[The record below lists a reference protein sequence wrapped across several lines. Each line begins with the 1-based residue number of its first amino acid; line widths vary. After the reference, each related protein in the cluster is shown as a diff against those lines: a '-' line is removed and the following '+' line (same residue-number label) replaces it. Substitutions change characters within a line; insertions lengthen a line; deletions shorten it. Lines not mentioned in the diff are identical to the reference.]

1 MAVTFGAPVKTNF
14 VNGTS
19 TALALSGVTSGQP
32 IVVVFFNASHAAGPT
47 GISDNFST
55 PYTWTQVDSDSGA
68 TSNVTTYI
76 GTGGAGTSGTVTLT
90 NVSGYVASVATP
102 CIGAT
107 TASGLS
113 AIDVH
118 GITTGTTGTIPSVSL
133 TPSVSG
139 EGAIYAV
146 LPPYQLVGF
155 PGSPWVN
162 TEPTLTGNVQACS
175 SSYASPSSGT
185 ALTTSWAAASSG
197 TYVTA
202 GLIVRIAPTVPG
214 APTIGTA
221 TAGDT
226 QSTVTWTAPG
236 SNGGASITGY
246 TITPYIGASAQ
257 SATTVGNVLT
267 YSVTGLT
274 DGTAYTF
281 EVAAINSVGTGS
293 NSGASNSVT
302 PFHTYTGN
310 TGSLV
315 GTFGATGSGRVV
327 VSGTGSMAGTF
338 GGASA
343 GLVVLNPTG
352 SLVGTFGAQATG
364 LVVLNGTGSLVGT
377 FGAQATGIPFTG
389 VGVGSMNGTFG
400 GVAAGL
406 INISGTGSLVGT
418 FGAQAVGVQTWHASG
433 SLVGAFGAFANAI
446 PGPGALLAP
455 AVSALAGCDEKTPI
469 ITISVLLNINSLF
482 GAFSIGVT
490 LLRNDGTYVIGASPL
505 DPLIVLSTAP
515 AVTIVDEAA
524 PYGLPTTYIAT
535 STILGGLGGGAISPP
550 SIPSLP
556 ITMGQAPD
564 TADLYGRMGWAH
576 DEDTG
581 GVLEQWLSGVGQL
594 IQTVDNLCRDGEDA
608 NDNPAPGWSQ
618 VLDINRAPN
627 YVLPW
632 LAQFLGVRL
641 DPSLRDDQMRAQIE
655 NPAGFARG
663 TPGYITA
670 AANQYLIPGWTITLH
685 ERDTSPYHLLI
696 DVPQAGLAGVGSY
709 RSIWSEYPTYAAVQ
723 SAFATYADVWF
734 LDFEIISAI
743 DATIPAGLR
752 YQISFV

>member
-1 MAVTFGAPVKTNF
+1 
-14 VNGTS
+14 
-19 TALALSGVTSGQP
+19 
-32 IVVVFFNASHAAGPT
+32 
-47 GISDNFST
+47 
-55 PYTWTQVDSDSGA
+55 
-68 TSNVTTYI
+68 
-76 GTGGAGTSGTVTLT
+76 
-90 NVSGYVASVATP
+90 
-102 CIGAT
+102 
-107 TASGLS
+107 
-113 AIDVH
+113 
-118 GITTGTTGTIPSVSL
+118 
-133 TPSVSG
+133 
-139 EGAIYAV
+139 
-146 LPPYQLVGF
+146 
-155 PGSPWVN
+155 
-162 TEPTLTGNVQACS
+162 
-175 SSYASPSSGT
+175 
-185 ALTTSWAAASSG
+185 
-197 TYVTA
+197 
-202 GLIVRIAPTVPG
+202 
-214 APTIGTA
+214 
-221 TAGDT
+221 
-226 QSTVTWTAPG
+226 
-236 SNGGASITGY
+236 
-246 TITPYIGASAQ
+246 
-257 SATTVGNVLT
+257 
-267 YSVTGLT
+267 
-274 DGTAYTF
+274 
-281 EVAAINSVGTGS
+281 
-293 NSGASNSVT
+293 
-302 PFHTYTGN
+302 
-310 TGSLV
+310 
-315 GTFGATGSGRVV
+315 
-327 VSGTGSMAGTF
+327 
-338 GGASA
+338 
-343 GLVVLNPTG
+343 
-352 SLVGTFGAQATG
+352 
-364 LVVLNGTGSLVGT
+364 
-377 FGAQATGIPFTG
+377 
-389 VGVGSMNGTFG
+389 MNGTFG

-535 STILGGLGGGAISPP
+535 STILGGPGGGAISPP

-618 VLDINRAPN
+618 VLDVNRAPT

-632 LAQFLGVRL
+632 LAQFVGVRL

-663 TPGYITA
+663 TPGYIIA
-670 AANQYLIPGWTITLH
+670 AANAYLIPGWTIVLH

-696 DVPQAGLAGVGSY
+696 DVPQAGLAGIGSY
-709 RSIWSEYPTYAAVQ
+709 ESVWQENSTYTAIIAN
-723 SAFATYADVWF
+723 FATYKSIWF
-734 LDFEIISAI
+734 LDSEIIDAI
-743 DATIPAGLR
+743 DATIPAGIIYVL
-752 YQISFV
+752 SFV